1 MNAKRDHFAASL
13 KSKIPT
19 LVLVSEG
26 ISQSHRPSASTDPP
40 FPNTMSDAHA
50 AQQDDKKK
58 KKKSRGT
65 FGKSTPTQEIYLAKM
80 AKKHLGTDSKDAH
93 GKIIKNKDKLTISKT
108 ALSEVALL
116 MNDAVNTFAFTAEKM
131 LAYSGQNTLGK
142 KTAECATYM
151 ALSGLLREN
160 ATKAGERAVEA
171 YDNWVAPEA

>member
-1 MNAKRDHFAASL
+1 M
-13 KSKIPT
+13 PT

-26 ISQSHRPSASTDPP
+26 ISQSHRPSASTDSP

-50 AQQDDKKK
+50 AQQDDKQKKK
-58 KKKSRGT
+58 KKKSHRV
-65 FGKSTPTQEIYLAKM
+65 FNKATPTQEAYLAKM
-80 AKKHLGTDSKDAH
+80 AKKHLGTDSKDAN

-116 MNDAVNTFAFTAEKM
+116 MNDAVNTIAFTAEKM

-171 YDNWVAPEA
+171 YDNWVAPEAEEEPEP

>member
-1 MNAKRDHFAASL
+1 M
-13 KSKIPT
+13 PT
-19 LVLVSEG
+19 LVLVSKG
-26 ISQSHRPSASTDPP
+26 ISQSHRPSASTDSP

-50 AQQDDKKK
+50 TQQGDMQKKK
-58 KKKSRGT
+58 KKPRGA
-65 FGKSTPTQEIYLAKM
+65 FGKATPTQEIYLAKM

-93 GKIIKNKDKLTISKT
+93 GKIIKNKNKLTISKA

-116 MNDAVNTFAFTAEKM
+116 MNDAVDTIAFTAEKM

-142 KTAECATYM
+142 KTAEGATYM
-151 ALSGLLREN
+151 ALSGLLRDN